1 MKRTTVT
8 FTIGALLLAGTAA
21 VAPTQA
27 AALELGHRAPSV
39 RIPTVHQATPRT
51 VHRATHHTTASADQ
65 QITRAILASDYLG
78 AVKPANVAVSQVQFA
93 GADHSWAGA
102 LATPKN
108 GQTDPAQ
115 VLLQKTGDTWT
126 VRDLGTAG
134 VGCGIA
140 PQTVRDALG
149 LHGPC

>member
-8 FTIGALLLAGTAA
+8 VTIGALLVAATATLAPA
-21 VAPTQA
+21 QA
-27 AALELGHRAPSV
+27 SALGRHAPSV
-39 RIPTVHQATPRT
+39 TIPAAHAVTTS
-51 VHRATHHTTASADQ
+51 HRAAARTDKQRITA
-65 QITRAILASDYLG
+65 AILHSKLLG
-78 AVKPANVAVSQVQFA
+78 AVKPSNVAVSQIRFA
-93 GADHSWAGA
+93 GADHTWAGA

-115 VLLQKTGDTWT
+115 VLLHKSGSTWT
-126 VRDLGTAG
+126 VRDLGTFS

-140 PQTVRDALG
+140 PTAVRSQLG

>member
-8 FTIGALLLAGTAA
+8 VTIGALLIAGTAA
-21 VAPTQA
+21 VAPAQA
-27 AALELGHRAPSV
+27 SALGRHAPSV
-39 RIPTVHQATPRT
+39 AVPVAHVATT
-51 VHRATHHTTASADQ
+51 AHRAAPTDKQRITTA
-65 QITRAILASDYLG
+65 ILHSTLLG
-78 AVKPANVAVSQVQFA
+78 VVKPSNVAVGKIRFA
-93 GADHSWAGA
+93 GADHDWAGA

-115 VLLQKTGDTWT
+115 VLLQKTAGGWA
-126 VRDLGTAG
+126 VRDLGTFS

-140 PQTVRDALG
+140 PASVRTQLG